1 MAYWGGGQ
9 AGGWSGDMRGIRQ
22 GRPVDGWDYEELGRV
37 YDPILVRRIV
47 PMLGPYKLQALI
59 AVIAMA
65 VFAIASYA
73 QPYVMAAA
81 TESIVDKLR
90 SNDPA
95 VVAQVDDEIV
105 EFGLLLVALA
115 AVSFV
120 SAAVPRLMTGY
131 VGPRILRDLRSNMF
145 AHLNRLSLS
154 FYDREEVGRI
164 MSRVTSDVVT
174 LQELI
179 TTGFLNI
186 LADAVGLALIVGFL
200 FWLDPLLAVVALS
213 VIPLLLAFMAWW
225 QTPAARAFIRV
236 RQAISIVNGA
246 INENVS
252 GVRIVQS
259 LNREEENL
267 KRFELLNRRHRD
279 SNMQA
284 VRLQASVIPTVEV
297 LATLATGMV
306 LIVIGVRV
314 FNGDLGAGEAL
325 GFTVGFLL
333 YIQRFFN
340 PVRDI
345 VLQYTMLQRA
355 MAGAHR
361 IFEVLDTEP
370 EIVDPPD
377 ALSLPD
383 VEGRID
389 FNKVDFSYVDGVPV
403 LRDFDLQIEAG
414 ETVAFVGHT
423 GAGKTTVTALVN
435 RSYDI
440 QDGEILIDGHDLR
453 TIERASLTRRMSVVL
468 QEPYLFSGTIADNIR
483 YGRLDAS
490 DEEIEEAARAVGANE
505 FIDRLP
511 ERYAT
516 ELHERGLNLSVGQRQ
531 LIAFARAVV
540 AEPRILILDEATAN
554 IDTHSERL
562 IQQALGTILR
572 GRTSLVIAHRLS
584 TIRSADRI
592 VVMRDGE
599 IVEIGSHEELIALD
613 GIYADLYRMTYRR
626 SSDSGGPGG
635 DAAGPEA

>member
-120 SAAVPRLMTGY
+120 SAAVQRLMTGY
-131 VGPRILRDLRSNMF
+131 VGHRILRDLRSNMF

-236 RQAISIVNGA
+236 RQ
-246 INENVS
+246 
-252 GVRIVQS
+252 
-259 LNREEENL
+259 
-267 KRFELLNRRHRD
+267 
-279 SNMQA
+279 
-284 VRLQASVIPTVEV
+284 
-297 LATLATGMV
+297 
-306 LIVIGVRV
+306 
-314 FNGDLGAGEAL
+314 
-325 GFTVGFLL
+325 
-333 YIQRFFN
+333 
-340 PVRDI
+340 
-345 VLQYTMLQRA
+345 
-355 MAGAHR
+355 
-361 IFEVLDTEP
+361 
-370 EIVDPPD
+370 
-377 ALSLPD
+377 
-383 VEGRID
+383 
-389 FNKVDFSYVDGVPV
+389 
-403 LRDFDLQIEAG
+403 
-414 ETVAFVGHT
+414 
-423 GAGKTTVTALVN
+423 
-435 RSYDI
+435 
-440 QDGEILIDGHDLR
+440 
-453 TIERASLTRRMSVVL
+453 
-468 QEPYLFSGTIADNIR
+468 
-483 YGRLDAS
+483 
-490 DEEIEEAARAVGANE
+490 
-505 FIDRLP
+505 
-511 ERYAT
+511 
-516 ELHERGLNLSVGQRQ
+516 
-531 LIAFARAVV
+531 
-540 AEPRILILDEATAN
+540 
-554 IDTHSERL
+554 
-562 IQQALGTILR
+562 
-572 GRTSLVIAHRLS
+572 
-584 TIRSADRI
+584 
-592 VVMRDGE
+592 
-599 IVEIGSHEELIALD
+599 
-613 GIYADLYRMTYRR
+613 
-626 SSDSGGPGG
+626 
-635 DAAGPEA
+635 